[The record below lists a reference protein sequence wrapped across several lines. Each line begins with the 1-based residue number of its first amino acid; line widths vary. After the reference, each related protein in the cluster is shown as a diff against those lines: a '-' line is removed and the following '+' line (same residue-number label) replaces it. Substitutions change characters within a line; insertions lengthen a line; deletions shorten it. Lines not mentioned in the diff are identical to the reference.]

1 MEPAATPAILDVD
14 RLIESSQPRPR
25 LNPIWLMG
33 GIFLLAVVATAFVGA
48 APEETRAVLAAVAA
62 FLVVA
67 AVGGMSAYSIY
78 IVRRLRAEQQQ
89 VQQVG
94 ELVQLRRWPEAAMAL
109 EVYLSQPA
117 RSPQLRIQ
125 GLAFLAPVLARLER
139 YEDAISVQTHLIDDG
154 RVDPSGVA
162 ALRLGRAM
170 SMLHE
175 DHLFDADR
183 AISELRRSPAAGSG
197 ALALLEIYRDVKTG
211 HPAEAIELFEQK
223 LPVLRDQLGHR
234 AADAYALAARAYD
247 LLGREA
253 EARTAFRNA
262 TLLAPVV
269 ELFRRYPEVQKLA
282 DRYQPAPAPPEA
294 A

>member
-33 GIFLLAVVATAFVGA
+33 GFFLLAVVATAFVGS
-48 APEETRAVLAAVAA
+48 APEETRAALAAVAA

-183 AISELRRSPAAGSG
+183 AMSELRRSPAAGSG

-253 EARTAFRNA
+253 EARTLFRNA

-269 ELFRRYPEVQKLA
+269 ELFRRYHEVQKLA